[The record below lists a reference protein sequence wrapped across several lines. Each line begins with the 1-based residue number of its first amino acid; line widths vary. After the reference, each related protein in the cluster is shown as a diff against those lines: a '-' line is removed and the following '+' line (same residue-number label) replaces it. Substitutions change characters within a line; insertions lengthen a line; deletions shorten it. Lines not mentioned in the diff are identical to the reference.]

1 MTIYP
6 DDVKPGAAI
15 CWQKDMEHGQAQGAC
30 PRFHSDAALCPSL
43 LCVSCN
49 LSVRLQ
55 GQARGR
61 KAAAG
66 RWRRGVCEHH
76 VQRALPLRRP
86 SRSAWSQAS
95 TVMAGT
101 TPPAA
106 RWQRGKRAT
115 PKLRCKR
122 HIAHRERGKHFARQ
136 TNGAFKQKA
145 PAAGQRL
152 PQALAPFLCGKRGHP
167 SWPRKRKRCIFL
179 PVSAILKQTE
189 GSKAYDI

>member
-1 MTIYP
+1 M
-6 DDVKPGAAI
+6 
-15 CWQKDMEHGQAQGAC
+15 
-30 PRFHSDAALCPSL
+30 CPSL

-66 RWRRGVCEHH
+66 RWRHGVCEHH
-76 VQRALPLRRP
+76 VQGRCHCGARPVRHGHKPQRSWRAPRRLR
-86 SRSAWSQAS
+86 S
-95 TVMAGT
+95 V
-101 TPPAA
+101 AA
-106 RWQRGKRAT
+106 GKRAT

-136 TNGAFKQKA
+136 MVHLNKKRLRQAKGCRRRFPLFVRKA
-145 PAAGQRL
+145 R
-152 PQALAPFLCGKRGHP
+152 APF
-167 SWPRKRKRCIFL
+167 WPRKRKRCIFL